1 MAVMQIAAILLVAV
15 APWLPESSTLEEH
28 RAPDKVGGSS
38 FVILATSWRR
48 LLLLASVVIF
58 HHCSSCLQ

>member
-28 RAPDKVGGSS
+28 RTPDKVGGS
-38 FVILATSWRR
+38 FVILAASWRR